1 MLNTVRQLLDV
12 KGYQVW
18 SISPDATV
26 YTALEMM
33 AGKNVGALVVCEEG
47 QLVGMISER
56 DYARKVILH
65 GKTSKQ
71 TRVREIM
78 SSPVYS
84 VGPEQT
90 IRECMQLMSSKHIRH
105 VPVVDQGKVVGV
117 ISIGDVVEEIIRQ
130 QSETIR
136 FLEDLTLDV

>member
-26 YTALEMM
+26 YAALEMM

-65 GKTSKQ
+65 GKSSKQ

-84 VGPEQT
+84 IGPEQT

-105 VPVVDQGKVVGV
+105 LPVVDQGKVVGV
-117 ISIGDVVEEIIRQ
+117 ISIGDVVEEVIRQ

-136 FLEDLTLDV
+136 FLEDLTLDI

>member
-84 VGPEQT
+84 VGPAQT
-90 IRECMQLMSSKHIRH
+90 IRACMQLMSSKHIRH

>member
-26 YTALEMM
+26 YAALEMM
-33 AGKNVGALVVCEEG
+33 AGKNVGALVVCEG
-47 QLVGMISER
+47 SQLVGMISER

-105 VPVVDQGKVVGV
+105 LPVVDQGKVVGV
-117 ISIGDVVEEIIRQ
+117 ISIGDVVNEIIRQ

-136 FLEDLTLDV
+136 FLEDLTLDI

>member
-26 YTALEMM
+26 YAALEMM
-33 AGKNVGALVVCEEG
+33 AEKNVGALVVCEGE

-105 VPVVDQGKVVGV
+105 LPVVDQGKVVGV
-117 ISIGDVVEEIIRQ
+117 ISIGDVVNEIMRQ

-136 FLEDLTLDV
+136 FLEDLTLDI

>member
-26 YTALEMM
+26 YAALELM

-65 GKTSKQ
+65 GKSSKQ

-90 IRECMQLMSSKHIRH
+90 IRECMQLMSGKHIRH
-105 VPVVDQGKVVGV
+105 LPVVDQGKVVGV
-117 ISIGDVVEEIIRQ
+117 ISIGDVVDEIIRQ

-136 FLEDLTLDV
+136 FLEDLTLDI